1 MDVMPFLKYFFWA
14 VCVLCLA
21 ASLRYGERDERR
33 GMIIITFGS
42 ILTALVVVVANHNF
56 EDISGWFLLVDL
68 GVLGAFV
75 KLLFDSRKYW
85 PIWVG
90 SLQLIS
96 VIIHILDLLVPKTL
110 PAAYIML
117 QGFWVYPMFFA
128 IMMGTYG
135 SRIAFKRKQSNGTLL
150 SKS

>member
-1 MDVMPFLKYFFWA
+1 MDAMPFLQYFFWA

-21 ASLRYGERDERR
+21 VALRFGERDERR
-33 GMIIITFGS
+33 GMIIITVGS
-42 ILTALVVVVANHNF
+42 IVTALVVVAANRNF
-56 EDISGWFLLVDL
+56 KDISGWFLFVDL
-68 GVLGAFV
+68 CVLGGFV

-96 VIIHILDLLVPKTL
+96 VVIHLLDLLVPKTL
-110 PAAYIML
+110 PAAYAML

-135 SRIAFKRKQSNGTLL
+135 SRVVLKRKQMDGILP

>member
-1 MDVMPFLKYFFWA
+1 MDAMPFLQYFFWA

-21 ASLRYGERDERR
+21 
-33 GMIIITFGS
+33 
-42 ILTALVVVVANHNF
+42 VAANRNF
-56 EDISGWFLLVDL
+56 KDISGWFLFVDL
-68 GVLGAFV
+68 CVLGGFV

-96 VIIHILDLLVPKTL
+96 VVIHLLDLLVPKTL
-110 PAAYIML
+110 PAAYAML

-135 SRIAFKRKQSNGTLL
+135 SRVALKRNQMDGILP

>member
-1 MDVMPFLKYFFWA
+1 MRPMPRY
-14 VCVLCLA
+14 C
-21 ASLRYGERDERR
+21 ASLRFGERDERR
-33 GMIIITFGS
+33 GMTIIMAGS
-42 ILTALVVVVANHNF
+42 IVTALVVVVANSNF
-56 EDISGWFLLVDL
+56 KDISGWFLLVDL
-68 GVLGAFV
+68 CVLGGFV

-90 SLQLIS
+90 SLQLIGV
-96 VIIHILDLLVPKTL
+96 VIHLLDILMPETM
-110 PAAYIML
+110 PAAYAML

-135 SRIAFKRKQSNGTLL
+135 SHVVFKKKQMAAMLP

>member
-1 MDVMPFLKYFFWA
+1 MDFMPFLQYFFWA

-21 ASLRYGERDERR
+21 VALRYGERDERR
-33 GMIIITFGS
+33 GMIIIMVGS
-42 ILTALVVVVANHNF
+42 IVTAFVVVAANRNF
-56 EDISGWFLLVDL
+56 KDISGWFLLVDL
-68 GVLGAFV
+68 CVLGAFV

-96 VIIHILDLLVPKTL
+96 VVVHLLDLLVPKTM
-110 PAAYIML
+110 PAAYAML
-117 QGFWVYPMFFA
+117 QGLWVYPMFFA

-135 SRIAFKRKQSNGTLL
+135 SRVALKRKQMDGILPI
-150 SKS
+150 KS